1 MRKKYNKLVRDR
13 IPEIIENSGKRSLYR
28 IMSDDEYIQM
38 LDAKL
43 DEELREYQQD
53 KSVEELADLLE
64 VIFAVAKAKGY
75 SQSDLEAIRKQKAE
89 KRGGFERK
97 LLLTEVIDHGDDK
110 I

>member
-75 SQSDLEAIRKQKAE
+75 SQSDLEKYVSGNGRDNDNE
-89 KRGGFERK
+89 LF
-97 LLLTEVIDHGDDK
+97 L
-110 I
+110 